1 MNFKNRQNISDNE
14 FNIVREI
21 LGYNSIEEDART
33 RTYRDPDA
41 YNMIAPPSATPRSS
55 LYPRDSSSGGIPT
68 MRITPDPNTVR
79 PAPSSSGGIPTIEP
93 PPGPNKVRPAPSS
106 NKSGRIVPI
115 KKELSADELNAISL
129 NVARGI
135 DTDTGTAAANIKKRI
150 NALNT
155 TEAKSDADD
164 ISVKEN
170 EDNATKSTVIEN
182 IRNKFLSGI
191 TTLSLL
197 AASPGN
203 ASDNLSTIKNINP
216 DKNLFQGAKN
226 IKPKEKVMYNL
237 IPDENAKKV
246 KDAKSDKKLF
256 QSEDFINEAEA
267 SATHTGKIKSSRR
280 IMTVLRA
287 SAANDKEV
295 LFQFD
300 NGTSATIQPALAKM
314 AIRYYQG
321 LSEFEK
327 AQAAKLMRSSF
338 KDFLSATKR

>member
-1 MNFKNRQNISDNE
+1 MNFKDRRNISDNE
-14 FNIVREI
+14 FNIAREI
-21 LGYNSIEEDART
+21 LGYNFVDESIR
-33 RTYRDPDA
+33 
-41 YNMIAPPSATPRSS
+41 NMAVDDESKK
-55 LYPRDSSSGGIPT
+55 GEKK
-68 MRITPDPNTVR
+68 
-79 PAPSSSGGIPTIEP
+79 PSSSTVPDTPTKI
-93 PPGPNKVRPAPSS
+93 A
-106 NKSGRIVPI
+106 
-115 KKELSADELNAISL
+115 KK
-129 NVARGI
+129 
-135 DTDTGTAAANIKKRI
+135 
-150 NALNT
+150 
-155 TEAKSDADD
+155 AKSDADN
-164 ISVKEN
+164 ISVSEN
-170 EDNATKSTVIEN
+170 EVIAPKSTVIEN

-237 IPDENAKKV
+237 IPGENAKKV

-267 SATHTGKIKSSRR
+267 SSTHTGKIKSSKR
-280 IMTVLRA
+280 IMSVLQ
-287 SAANDKEV
+287 AAAENDKEA

-314 AIRYYQG
+314 AIRYYEG

-327 AQAAKLMRSSF
+327 AESAKLMRKSF
-338 KDFLSATKR
+338 KDFLSVTKR